1 MRTPKLEALHR
12 LIDFLHIRK
21 LGLNILKLPLDLSPI
36 NSNAWLAGFTDA
48 DGNFNV
54 IIANRKNSK
63 SIRVQ
68 TQFRIELRQVYHRSL

>member
-12 LIDFLHIRK
+12 LID
-21 LGLNILKLPLDLSPI
+21 ILQDKNRIIGITKMPLDMSPI
-36 NSNAWLAGFTDA
+36 NSNSWLSGFTDA

-54 IIANRKNSK
+54 IISHRKNSK

-68 TQFRIELRQVYHRSL
+68 TQYRIE

>member
-12 LIDFLHIRK
+12 LIDFLQDKNHG
-21 LGLNILKLPLDLSPI
+21 LGITKMSLDLSPI
-36 NSNAWLAGFTDA
+36 NSNAWLSGFTDA

-54 IIANRKNSK
+54 IISNRKNSK

-68 TQFRIELRQVYHRSL
+68 TQYRIE